1 MGGSPSKPRRPR
13 AQPSDGSPSSS
24 SGTGEAPNPSL
35 PRMCAAVEAIIAAV
49 GEDLTREGLFDT
61 PKVREA
67 RVEAELGALDPLSAR
82 PPAPRSP
89 PAPTHPPPAR
99 ASHNAP
105 ASMGLGVGR
114 VAGCG
119 RRWVRRMG

>member
-49 GEDLTREGLFDT
+49 GEDLSREGLFDT

-82 PPAPRSP
+82 PLAPRSP
-89 PAPTHPPPAR
+89 PAHPLLLPPPQ
-99 ASHNAP
+99 
-105 ASMGLGVGR
+105 R
-114 VAGCG
+114 VAKAWLDATAGL
-119 RRWVRRMG
+119 RQDVAR